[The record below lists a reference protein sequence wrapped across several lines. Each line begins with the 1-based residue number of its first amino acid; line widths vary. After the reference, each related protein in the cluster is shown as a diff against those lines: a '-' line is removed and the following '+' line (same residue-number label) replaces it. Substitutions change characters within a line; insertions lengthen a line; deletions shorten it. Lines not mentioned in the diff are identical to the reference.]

1 MQFRLE
7 IVLRRCDGG
16 VVAEWIAAEH
26 RAASDLTEQ

>member
-7 IVLRRCDGG
+7 IVLRRCDG

-26 RAASDLTEQ
+26 RAASDLREE